1 MNLLDQATETFT
13 IIDKTTTSD
22 GVGGYKTVW
31 VDGASIQAASRL
43 DNDPIERIAQAQTT
57 QGAYTIITKKNITLG
72 FHDVLRRERDKKIF
86 RVTSDGADNKT
97 PESANLNMRAV
108 SAEEWVLPND

>member
-1 MNLLDQATETFT
+1 MNLLDQATEPFTF
-13 IIDKTTTSD
+13 IDKITTSD
-22 GVGGYKTVW
+22 GVGGYTTAWK
-31 VDGASIQAASRL
+31 DGATIQAASRL

-57 QGAYTIITKKNITLG
+57 QGAYTIITKKNVTLN

-86 RVTSDGADNKT
+86 RVTSNGNDNRT
-97 PESANLNMRAV
+97 PDSAGLNMRAV